1 MFTEDLPHSQTE
13 KGDMYA
19 QLPHA
24 SLIVITFFS
33 SPLTFFSSPSFCF
46 IFQLIENND
55 PRLFVVVV
63 VVKIVTVFTL
73 IGSHIILLSLPF

>member
-19 QLPHA
+19 RLPHA
-24 SLIVITFFS
+24 SLLVITFFS

-63 VVKIVTVFTL
+63 VKIVTVFTL